1 MVVSKQNFLK
11 TVPKTT
17 AKETFTLD
25 YEQSAVDCKGDSIN
39 MNEPIRIGIVGAGTN
54 TKEKH
59 IPGLQA
65 IEGVEII
72 SVCNRSIELSNRI
85 AGQFNIPNVYKHWS
99 ELVRA
104 PDTDAIV
111 IGTWPYLHHPITL
124 AALAANKHV
133 MCEARMARNVV
144 EAREMLRAAVEKPHL
159 ITQIVP
165 APFSF
170 RVDTTIKRLIAEG
183 FLGDVLAVEL
193 QEKHGFLDKNKAISW
208 RQNFGLSGYN
218 IMGLGIWYETL
229 MRWIGPAKRLVAMG
243 KTFVKMRPDPDT
255 GEMISIRIPEHLDV
269 IAHME
274 CGAQAH
280 LSFSQVSGLGDA
292 SEISLYGSKGTLRYK
307 DKKVFGGQV
316 GDRSL
321 EEIRIPPE
329 EEGTWRVEE
338 EFINA
343 IRGIESIK
351 YTTFE
356 DGVKYME
363 FTEAVNISMDKGI
376 MVPLPL
382 AS

>member
-1 MVVSKQNFLK
+1 
-11 TVPKTT
+11 
-17 AKETFTLD
+17 
-25 YEQSAVDCKGDSIN
+25 
-39 MNEPIRIGIVGAGTN
+39 MNATIRIGIVGAGTN

-59 IPGLQA
+59 IPGLRA
-65 IEGVEII
+65 IEGVEIV
-72 SVCNRSIELSNRI
+72 SVCNRSIETSTKT
-85 AGQFNIPNVYKHWS
+85 AGQFNIPNVYKNWS
-99 ELVRA
+99 ELVKA

-144 EAREMLRAAVEKPHL
+144 EAREMLRASVEKPNL

-170 RVDTTIKRLIAEG
+170 RIDTTIKRLIAEG
-183 FLGDVLAVEL
+183 FLGDVLAVEI
-193 QEKHGFLDKNKAISW
+193 QQKHGFLDKNKAISW

-229 MRWIGPAKRLVAMG
+229 MRWIGPAKRVMAMG
-243 KTFVKMRPDPDT
+243 KTFVKMRPDPST

-280 LSFSQVSGLGDA
+280 FGFSQISGFGNA
-292 SEISLYGSKGTLRYK
+292 SEITLFGSNGTLQFK
-307 DKKVFGGQV
+307 DNKLFAGQV

-329 EEGTWRVEE
+329 EEGAWRVEE

-343 IRGIESIK
+343 VRGMEPIK

-356 DGVKYME
+356 DGVRYME
-363 FTEAVNISMDKGI
+363 FTEAVNISMDQGRTI
-376 MVPLPL
+376 PLPL
-382 AS
+382 AR